1 MNNNFRYVIT
11 LPSSSEILKVHARQ
25 ILGNYS
31 LENLQLEYETVDNQ
45 DIVNQISNLYSLGRS
60 LSSEHLTLMKTVVW
74 SSSSTLINENIN
86 IPRISMSGIVMLF
99 RSTSVTVSEVFV
111 YPNISEIKVTIEEVS
126 NSV

>member
-31 LENLQLEYETVDNQ
+31 LENLQMEYETVDNQ
-45 DIVNQISNLYSLGRS
+45 DIANQISNLYSLGRS